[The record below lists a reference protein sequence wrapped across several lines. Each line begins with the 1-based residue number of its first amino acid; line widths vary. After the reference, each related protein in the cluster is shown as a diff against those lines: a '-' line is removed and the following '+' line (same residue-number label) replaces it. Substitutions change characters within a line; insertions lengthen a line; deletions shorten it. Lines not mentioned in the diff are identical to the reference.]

1 MNLLSA
7 LKPDVAP
14 VSAPSIFFQ
23 IVLTLSLLAIGLY
36 AVALRRRIA
45 ALGNTAAMVTMAA
58 MVLVWRPDFATSIA
72 KAVGVGRG
80 VDLIFYCWVII
91 SLVMILNLHFRIRSQ
106 TEQMTELVRR
116 MTLDHP
122 VAEGK
127 TRMTKPESPNEIP
140 MLK

>member
-1 MNLLSA
+1 MNLDFLS
-7 LKPDVAP
+7 
-14 VSAPSIFFQ
+14 VSNLDGTGVSDPSIFFQ
-23 IVLTLSLLAIGLY
+23 IVLTLSLLGIGLY

-58 MVLVWRPDFATSIA
+58 MVLVWRPDYATHIA

-91 SLVMILNLHFRIRSQ
+91 SLVMILNLHFRIRGQ

-122 VAEGK
+122 LAEPAGNSNNEV
-127 TRMTKPESPNEIP
+127 RMTKVE
-140 MLK
+140 